1 MREEHRRRVLI
12 RCYAFRK
19 SSGSLAI
26 FAAIRRASSEKHDL
40 DQRRGRVCPSILER
54 GGRGIKSFGEEAMA
68 GLNDVI
74 RAAFPDGNVANSLT
88 NALGALLGSN
98 VLTGGG
104 AGQTASTGSQPTT
117 DAGGVLGGLGGLL
130 NKLEQGGLG
139 DQTKSWVGTGQNQ
152 PVSPGQLGSALGPNI
167 IKTLSQMTGVSED
180 QLTKQ
185 LSQGIPVIVNW
196 MTPNGKLPTVAE
208 LSKMIGQS

>member
-1 MREEHRRRVLI
+1 
-12 RCYAFRK
+12 
-19 SSGSLAI
+19 
-26 FAAIRRASSEKHDL
+26 
-40 DQRRGRVCPSILER
+40 
-54 GGRGIKSFGEEAMA
+54 MA

-74 RAAFPDGNVANSLT
+74 QAAFPDGNAPKSLT
-88 NALGALLGSN
+88 DVLGALLGSG

-104 AGQTASTGSQPTT
+104 AGQTASTGQSASTGSQPTT
-117 DAGGVLGGLGGLL
+117 DAGGLLGGLGGLL

-152 PVSPGQLGSALGPNI
+152 PVSPGQIGQALGPNI

-196 MTPNGKLPTVAE
+196 MTPNGRLPTVAE